1 MTIQWGKSEVR
12 QDEYFARLD
21 EGQIKEILV
30 AAVKQ
35 AVGLSPDDA
44 SIEIDRCWIS
54 MKTGGLS
61 TREAEAEIKL
71 VKKVAP

>member
-1 MTIQWGKSEVR
+1 MTIRCSKSVVR

-21 EGQIKEILV
+21 ETQIKEILV

-35 AVGLSPDDA
+35 AAGLSLEDA
-44 SIEIDRCWIS
+44 SIEIERFWIS

-61 TREAEAEIKL
+61 SPRAEAELKL

>member
-1 MTIQWGKSEVR
+1 MTIRWGKSEVR

-21 EGQIKEILV
+21 EAQIKAILIK
-30 AAVKQ
+30 AVKE
-35 AVGLSPDDA
+35 AAGLPLDDA

-61 TREAEAEIKL
+61 SPAAEAEIKL
-71 VKKVAP
+71 LKKVGA

>member
-21 EGQIKEILV
+21 EAQIKEILV
-30 AAVKQ
+30 AAVKE

-61 TREAEAEIKL
+61 SPAAEAEIKL